1 MSYSAKLKACFQ
13 KNGRSSYISLRM
25 IQKQKTRLMSSQK
38 MFLRHSIRIIT
49 QSTKCMTTSDFVSIF
64 SCLIFMTIVE
74 YKRKVYLDQKREKS
88 DSPVRHSISTSHE
101 RSERTAKDLLSP
113 NKNFLTH
120 LPATSHDIHVSVDTT
135 A

>member
-1 MSYSAKLKACFQ
+1 
-13 KNGRSSYISLRM
+13 
-25 IQKQKTRLMSSQK
+25 
-38 MFLRHSIRIIT
+38 
-49 QSTKCMTTSDFVSIF
+49 
-64 SCLIFMTIVE
+64 MTIVE
-74 YKRKVYLDQKREKS
+74 YKRKIYLDQKRDKS

-101 RSERTAKDLLSP
+101 RSERTTKDLLSP